1 MRMNGDFL
9 LTNSNIQTTD
19 GDVKQIEYFTK
30 NYNVNENKFKGDK
43 FLLIN
48 KINKTLYYEN

>member
-19 GDVKQIEYFTK
+19 GDVKQIGYFTK
-30 NYNVNENKFKGDK
+30 NNNVNENKFKVDK
-43 FLLIN
+43 FFINQQNKQNALL
-48 KINKTLYYEN
+48 